1 MVKDKYDKK
10 LKSSLEDREKQLN
23 KMFEQRLEQ
32 AQLQFD
38 EKAKQASD
46 KHNLDLKSNNELLES
61 VQNKLNERIR
71 NIHKLEDQ
79 VKQSQNEVLIQ
90 RNSFERYKT
99 ELQAEKVSLILSH
112 SI

>member
-10 LKSSLEDREKQLN
+10 LKSSLEDKEKQLN

-32 AQLQFD
+32 AQFQFD

-71 NIHKLEDQ
+71 NIHELEDQ

-90 RNSFERYKT
+90 RNSFERHKT